1 MKKTFI
7 KLLTISALA
16 LSACTGTGSNTS
28 AAGSD
33 IASDTPSSQQP
44 QVEALFEITP
54 DKTSYDVEV
63 GENFTPKFK
72 VKAKNSAN
80 DNLAKTLSFEIEG
93 QDDNKLRVTSSGNHN
108 SAVFGE
114 GTSVKLYGKRVGS
127 VTLVATSTADP
138 NSFVRI
144 PITVSKALPTLA
156 KTWEKVNALTNY
168 TLNITKSASSDEI
181 KTHGWDEDTMV
192 PYKKISVTQNALL
205 IENATSV
212 TDDLVATY
220 GPAYTSSETGAQVL
234 GLGVDKDDHV
244 APFLKDAKGNL
255 TLDNK
260 ITGGDG
266 FISSDEIAGLG
277 SNAKSPNSIQSIV
290 VGTQANPEVIFFGGL
305 QVVNPSWLSGIEKD
319 YSNVYDVEGYDEER
333 EAAERENYQY
343 AFFECALWMIA
354 DSTGFQESLTSHT
367 STSGSASFIDISND
381 IETEVT
387 VLGDSNLS
395 VTLTKE
401 DGTIFSIEIADAGKT
416 VTPSDYVTYL
426 TSAEASTP
434 ELDSEVKGF
443 TDAIATADYYT
454 EYDSNGTVYATA
466 YYGKNYQL
474 NLYSEEYKAENSKAQ
489 DGGYAYVNNKVYELN
504 YTPAVKDAE
513 GNVTTPEQ
521 VTIGKEISFTTT
533 GGQKVETLT
542 QNDFYEITF
551 NFAGC
556 PVFNDPESGYI
567 YSFTSGTY
575 SGATYLD
582 SQSEAVNQLVS
593 YFYFGGATFDQIC
606 QQYSYTIDDHV
617 IEISPSKS
625 VAEDEDGN
633 KTVVYNGFQLL
644 VGSITVNGQS
654 GRCFGSDFTFNC
666 KSKNPDLINAV
677 ETAIAAKAAA

>member
-16 LSACTGTGSNTS
+16 LSACTRTGSNNS
-28 AAGSD
+28 AASSGSV
-33 IASDTPSSQQP
+33 SDTPSSQQP

-72 VKAKNSAN
+72 VKAKDPAN

-93 QDDNKLRVTSSGNHN
+93 QEENKLRVSSSSNHN
-108 SAVFGE
+108 SADFGE
-114 GTSVKLYGKRVGS
+114 GFSVKLYGKRVGS

-156 KTWEKVNALTNY
+156 KTWEKVNTLTNY

-205 IENATSV
+205 IEKAISV
-212 TDDLVATY
+212 NNDLAATY
-220 GPAYTSSETGAQVL
+220 GPIYTDEKGAKVL
-234 GLGVDKDDHV
+234 GLGVDKDDHI
-244 APFLKDAKGNL
+244 AALLKDAEGKL
-255 TLDNK
+255 TLGSR

-266 FISSDEIAGLG
+266 FLTSAEIAGLG
-277 SNAKSPNSIQSIV
+277 SNADSPNSVQSIA
-290 VGTQANPEVIFFGGL
+290 VGTQANPEAIFFGGL
-305 QVVNPSWLSGIEKD
+305 QVVNPSWISDIEKD
-319 YSNVYDVEGYDEER
+319 YSNVYEVEGYDEER
-333 EAAERENYQY
+333 DAAEKENLQY

-354 DSTGFQESLTSHT
+354 DSTGFQESLTSHV
-367 STSGSASFIDISND
+367 SASGSASYIDVSKD

-387 VLGDSNLS
+387 ILGDSNLS

-401 DGTIFSIEIADAGKT
+401 DGTIFTVEIADAGKT

-426 TSAEASTP
+426 ASAEAATP
-434 ELDSEVKGF
+434 ELDSEVQGF
-443 TDAIATADYYT
+443 VNAIATADYYT
-454 EYDSNGTVYATA
+454 EYDSDGVVYGTA

-474 NLYSEEYKAENSKAQ
+474 NLYSEKYKAENPKAQ
-489 DGGYAYVNNKVYELN
+489 DGGYAYVNGKVYELN

-513 GNVTTPEQ
+513 GTVTTPEQ
-521 VTIGKEISFTTT
+521 VTVGKEVPLAS
-533 GGQKVETLT
+533 GNQKVETIT
-542 QNDFYEITF
+542 QNDFYVNTL

-556 PVFNDPESGYI
+556 PVFSDRENGYI

-582 SQSEAVNQLVS
+582 SQSKAVNQLVS
-593 YFYFGGATFDQIC
+593 LFYFGGATFDEIC
-606 QQYSYTIDDHV
+606 KEQNLTIDDYV
-617 IEISPSKS
+617 VEISPSKGLQQ
-625 VAEDEDGN
+625 DENGN
-633 KTVVYNGFQLL
+633 NTVVYNSFQLL
-644 VGSITVNGQS
+644 IGSITANGQS
-654 GRCFGSDFTFNC
+654 GLCFGHNFTFNC
-666 KSKNPDLINAV
+666 KKHNPDLINAV